1 MARNTK
7 QQTIPEPNYEECQDY
22 QSIFTCYTE
31 MIEQTTNSLGTY
43 LINMDHL
50 LETSEDGAFRLLRLI
65 CERYYFIVNDM
76 KRELQGKQPLDGAKL
91 EYIDFT
97 EEYRRKHP
105 YFFKSEGG
113 V

>member
-1 MARNTK
+1 MGTQAIDESTLSDYAK
-7 QQTIPEPNYEECQDY
+7 KIQQTTD
-22 QSIFTCYTE
+22 
-31 MIEQTTNSLGTY
+31 SLNTY
-43 LINMDHL
+43 LINMHHL

-65 CERYYFIVNDM
+65 YERYDFIVNDM
-76 KRELQGKQPLDGAKL
+76 KRELQGKQPFDSTKL

-97 EEYRRKHP
+97 EEYRRERP